1 MSIREYRNL
10 LISELE
16 KGYTT
21 ESLDILNAQKEWL
34 RENSDESKEILPK
47 IMGKSIQESI
57 TIIDEY
63 LKSNSASSSKS
74 PSLSFKN
81 PDVIKSLLF
90 NDDTDG
96 EEKGFSNILLISL
109 TLIIVVTV
117 LILIILV

>member
-1 MSIREYRNL
+1 MSIREYRNI

-63 LKSNSASSSKS
+63 LKSNSESSSKS

-81 PDVIKSLLF
+81 PDVKSF

>member
-81 PDVIKSLLF
+81 PDVKSLF

>member
-63 LKSNSASSSKS
+63 LKSISASSSKS

-81 PDVIKSLLF
+81 PDVKSLLF

>member
-1 MSIREYRNL
+1 MSIREYRNI

-63 LKSNSASSSKS
+63 LKSNSESSSKS

-81 PDVIKSLLF
+81 PDVKSLLF
-90 NDDTDG
+90 NDDTDT